1 MLLDKSDVYNA
12 EEFEQET
19 GWDFKTEFLHENHT
33 SKGCLLAYETDSVAV
48 SFLSDEHWKT
58 AVIKGN
64 YIELADDGE
73 LYESPV
79 EIPNVSFGGNVEIFR
94 EAYAK
99 KNAVG
104 QYSDITTGESIL
116 KQAGQAF
123 PNLTFCESAAWGCR
137 KNVGISEAR
146 QVYKRLRELQKAA
159 EMMADGFDKN
169 MLPKATPESEVTLE
183 RFKSEHTFRLPNGK
197 AELFSWHTRYTGGYA
212 GRIFFFPAPK
222 EKVIY
227 IGHIGHKLPTVKFH

>member
-1 MLLDKSDVYNA
+1 MQMILNELSARFPIQSIEKARELMDTFLKTYFTVKKIIRNDSILLDQDYKSFQLASGYRIEQWRNDPNVDIESKRRFRVLLDKSDVYNA

-33 SKGCLLAYETDSVAV
+33 SKGCLLAYETDGVAV

-123 PNLTFCESAAWGCR
+123 PNLTFVKAPLGAAG
-137 KNVGISEAR
+137 KTSV
-146 QVYKRLRELQKAA
+146 
-159 EMMADGFDKN
+159 F
-169 MLPKATPESEVTLE
+169 PKPD
-183 RFKSEHTFRLPNGK
+183 
-197 AELFSWHTRYTGGYA
+197 RYTNDYGNYKK
-212 GRIFFFPAPK
+212 PQK
-222 EKVIY
+222 
-227 IGHIGHKLPTVKFH
+227 